1 MRINQPHNI
10 VVAVLLE
17 FGDSGDEIL
26 MLLGRLGENLPDDE
40 FLVGA
45 GGEEGV
51 GGGGGEGDGW
61 GVADGERCAHVL
73 VNQLNYIPISCKR
86 IIVYVRFIICI
97 RRTIMR

>member
-10 VVAVLLE
+10 IVAVLLE

-45 GGEEGV
+45 GGE
-51 GGGGGEGDGW
+51 
-61 GVADGERCAHVL
+61 
-73 VNQLNYIPISCKR
+73 
-86 IIVYVRFIICI
+86 
-97 RRTIMR
+97 